1 MDVSKVTQTGVG
13 TSVWIPVDNKQACFG
28 IGFGCV
34 VSGTVT
40 YDVQHTFDDIFDAD
54 VTPIAFTHSS
64 VTGKTANQDGNYA
77 FPIRAMRLNVTAGT
91 GSVTITILQGRK

>member
-34 VSGTVT
+34 VSGSAT
-40 YDVQHTFDDIFDAD
+40 YSIEHTFDDIQNAS
-54 VTPIAFTHSS
+54 VTPTAFTHTS
-64 VTGKTANQDGNYA
+64 VANKTANQDGNYA
-77 FPIRAMRLNVTAGT
+77 FPIRAMRINVTAGT
-91 GSVTITILQGRK
+91 GSVTITVLQGRK